1 MQGQGRTRRRSHSQL
16 PVVMPHALVA
26 FVTDF
31 ADQAVI
37 LPLIACVA
45 VALWLAGWRRGAAV
59 WCCGTAATLG
69 LMLILKLAFR
79 ACGPEMFGGTIESP
93 SGHTAAA
100 GAVYGSIL
108 AFLNSRLGGPK
119 ASRVLIV
126 LAVVTL
132 IGATR
137 VLLGAHTIQE
147 AFVGG
152 TIGFVAA
159 QAMLSAAGEPVR
171 GKPVTLWCAPLLLLP
186 LLLHGYHLPAE
197 QHIDHIAPSVW
208 PFSLCRAPALGSSAA
223 VAADRA
229 HLRLGTSGKGG
240 MQSVAEAIGGPM

>member
-1 MQGQGRTRRRSHSQL
+1 
-16 PVVMPHALVA
+16 MPSVLVS

-37 LPLIACVA
+37 LPLIAGA
-45 VALWLAGWRRGAAV
+45 AAALWIAGWRRGAVV

-69 LMLILKLAFR
+69 LMLVLKLAFH

-100 GAVYGSIL
+100 GAVYGSIF
-108 AFLNSRLGGPK
+108 AFINMRLGGPK

-137 VLLGAHTIQE
+137 VLLGAHTVQE
-147 AFVGG
+147 ALLGG
-152 TIGFVAA
+152 AIGFAA
-159 QAMLSAAGEPVR
+159 SQAMLSVAGEPAR
-171 GKPVTLWCAPLLLLP
+171 GKPVTLWSVSLLLIP

-197 QHIDHIAPSVW
+197 EHIDRFAPNVW
-208 PFSLCRAPALGSSAA
+208 PFSLCRASAL
-223 VAADRA
+223 
-229 HLRLGTSGKGG
+229 
-240 MQSVAEAIGGPM
+240 

>member
-1 MQGQGRTRRRSHSQL
+1 M
-16 PVVMPHALVA
+16 
-26 FVTDF
+26 
-31 ADQAVI
+31 I

-45 VALWLAGWRRGAAV
+45 IALWLAGWRRGAAV

-69 LMLILKLAFR
+69 VMLVLKLAFR
-79 ACGPEMFGGTIESP
+79 ACGPEVFGGAIESP

-119 ASRVLIV
+119 ASRFLIV
-126 LAVVTL
+126 LATVTL

-147 AFVGG
+147 TLLGG
-152 TIGFVAA
+152 AIGFMAT

-171 GKPVTLWCAPLLLLP
+171 GKPVTLWSAPLLSCPYCSTGITCRRSSTSSTSPRASGPFRCAEHRP
-186 LLLHGYHLPAE
+186 LDNFSHG
-197 QHIDHIAPSVW
+197 
-208 PFSLCRAPALGSSAA
+208 SLRYAS
-223 VAADRA
+223 
-229 HLRLGTSGKGG
+229 H
-240 MQSVAEAIGGPM
+240 